1 MDLSTV
7 LRLPG
12 GHERV
17 LRVLARQRCAGQE
30 GEVSRRRVRS
40 ISVSVAPG
48 RSAVLGYNARFRGD
62 ECVLCASFF
71 IFLCG
76 QCCKM
81 VKFCSDV

>member
-30 GEVSRRRVRS
+30 GEVSWRRVRS

-48 RSAVLGYNARFRGD
+48 RSAVLGDRARFRGD
-62 ECVLCASFF
+62 ECVLCAS
-71 IFLCG
+71 FLCG